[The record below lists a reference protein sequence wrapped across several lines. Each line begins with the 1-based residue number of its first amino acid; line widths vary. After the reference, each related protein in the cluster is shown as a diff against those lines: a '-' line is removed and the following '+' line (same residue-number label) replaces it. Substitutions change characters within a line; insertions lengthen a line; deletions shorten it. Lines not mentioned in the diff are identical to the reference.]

1 MANRTPVLAIF
12 LLALLLR
19 LGYLADVS
27 GSPYFDTLILD
38 AEEYDYLAE
47 ELVRGN
53 WRLDEK
59 QTYVHGLGY
68 PAFLAILKIPGFGA
82 PDFRLWQAFL
92 GALSCVLVY
101 RIARQIFDRGAAAI
115 AGTAAAAYWPF
126 LFFGGELFA
135 TTFFIFIQLLLVD
148 TLLRFDGRPGHG
160 TGAAAGVLLGL
171 LVATRAN
178 ALLAIPVVFWWICR
192 RPRAAHDG
200 GRRRLWPSFAI
211 ALALTLSP
219 LALRNHIVQGGPL
232 PFQGA
237 WSFYMGANPEADG
250 TPYVRQGLQWQRHEL
265 LPLRAGFVEPV
276 SRGFFYLRSGVRF
289 AAENPAQYLH
299 LLYRKFR
306 LFWNAFEIPVS
317 SDLSYYREHSIL
329 YRILIVNFGVVAPL
343 AVAGLFPGGRRDDR
357 YLLLWTFVLVS
368 LATGMLF
375 TVSARYRV
383 PAAPFLIILAAHGFS
398 LLLAFLRTRDWRR
411 TAGFAAVL
419 AAAAVLVHTGVDAR
433 QVDHVRPAFLMGMV
447 HFRSGDPA
455 AAETAYA
462 NGLAKNP
469 DDPDLWNGLGTAC
482 AAQGRNGDAEDAFER
497 AIALA
502 EDYAQPRFNLG
513 ALYLRL
519 GRRREAIA
527 ALKQGLAIDLRP
539 VPRYQGNLALGD
551 AFMQE
556 EKFREAA
563 RAFERA
569 LEHRR
574 DPNAYYGLSNA
585 RGKLGDAGSQVRA
598 LEQAVELDSTF
609 APALRNLGVLYLLRG
624 DPEAAEA
631 ALLQSIRHDST
642 SVVAHRN
649 LAALYSRRGQTGRAR
664 AALAKAERLS
674 EGEPAS
680 GRRSR

>member
-1 MANRTPVLAIF
+1 MANRTLVPAIF

-27 GSPYFDTLILD
+27 ESPYFGTLILD
-38 AEEYDYLAE
+38 AEEYDHLAE
-47 ELVRGN
+47 ELRRGN

-68 PAFLAILKIPGFGA
+68 PAFLAALKIPGFGPA
-82 PDFRLWQAFL
+82 DFRLWQAVL
-92 GALSCVLVY
+92 GALSCVLIY
-101 RIARQIFDRGAAAI
+101 RIARRLFDRRVAVI
-115 AGTAAAAYWPF
+115 AGTVAAAYWPF

-135 TTFFIFIQLLLVD
+135 TTLFIFIQLLLVD
-148 TLLRFDGRPGHG
+148 ALLRFGERPDHAKGV
-160 TGAAAGVLLGL
+160 AAGVILGL

-178 ALLAIPVVFWWICR
+178 ALLAIPVALWWICR
-192 RPRAAHDG
+192 CSRAASDG
-200 GRRRLWPSFAI
+200 DRRRLWPSFAV
-211 ALALTLSP
+211 ALVLTLSP
-219 LALRNHIVQGGPL
+219 LALRNHIVQGGPV

-237 WSFYMGANPEADG
+237 WSFYMGANPQADG

-265 LPLRAGFVEPV
+265 LPLRAGFFEPV
-276 SRGFFYLRSGVRF
+276 SKGFYYLRSGVRF
-289 AAENPAQYLH
+289 AAENPGQYLH

-306 LFWNAFEIPVS
+306 LFWHAFEIPVS

-329 YRILIVNFGVVAPL
+329 YRILLVNFGVVAPL
-343 AVAGLFPGGRRDDR
+343 AVAGLFPGGGRRDDR

-383 PAAPFLIILAAHGFS
+383 PAAPFLIILAAHAIRQLTD
-398 LLLAFLRTRDWRR
+398 LLRARDWRR
-411 TAGFAAVL
+411 TGGFVAVL
-419 AAAAVLVHTGVDAR
+419 AAAAAVVHTGVDYR

-447 HFRSGDPA
+447 HFRSGDLD
-455 AAETAYA
+455 AAEQAYE

-469 DDPDLWNGLGTAC
+469 DDPDLLNGLGTVYS
-482 AAQGRNGDAEDAFER
+482 AQGRHGEAEDSFAK
-497 AIALA
+497 AIAVA

-519 GRRREAIA
+519 GRRQEAIA
-527 ALKQGLAIDLRP
+527 ALKQGMAIDLRP
-539 VPRYQGNLALGD
+539 TPRFKGNLALGN
-551 AFMQE
+551 AYMQE
-556 EKFREAA
+556 GQLREAA

-569 LEHRR
+569 LQYRR
-574 DPNAYYGLSNA
+574 DPHAYYGLSNA
-585 RGKLGDAGSQVRA
+585 RGQLGDAGSQVRA

-609 APALRNLGVLYLLRG
+609 APALRNLGVLYLMRG

-642 SVVAHRN
+642 SAVAHQN

-664 AALAKAERLS
+664 AALDKAERLVERQAS
-674 EGEPAS
+674 EP
-680 GRRSR
+680 

>member
-1 MANRTPVLAIF
+1 MANRTLVLAIF

-27 GSPYFDTLILD
+27 ESPYFDTLILD
-38 AEEYDYLAE
+38 AEEYDHLAG
-47 ELVRGN
+47 ELRRGN

-68 PAFLAILKIPGFGA
+68 PAFLAILKIPGFGPA
-82 PDFRLWQAFL
+82 DFRLWQAVL
-92 GALSCVLVY
+92 GALSCVLVF
-101 RIARQIFDRGAAAI
+101 RIARRLFDRGAAAI
-115 AGTAAAAYWPF
+115 AGTVAAAYWPF

-135 TTFFIFIQLLLVD
+135 TTLFIFLQLLLVD
-148 TLLRFDGRPGHG
+148 TLLRCGERPNHA

-178 ALLAIPVVFWWICR
+178 ALLAIPVAFWWICR
-192 RPRAAHDG
+192 CSRPAPDG
-200 GRRRLWPSFAI
+200 GRRRLWPSFAV
-211 ALALTLSP
+211 ALVLTLSP
-219 LALRNHIVQGGPL
+219 LALRNHVVQGGPL

-237 WSFYMGANPEADG
+237 WSFYMGANPKADG

-289 AAENPAQYLH
+289 AAENPAHYLH

-306 LFWNAFEIPVS
+306 LFWHAFEIPVS

-329 YRILIVNFGVVAPL
+329 YRILLVNFGVVAPL

-383 PAAPFLIILAAHGFS
+383 PAAPFLIILAAHAVS
-398 LLLAFLRTRDWRR
+398 QLAAFLRARDWRR

-419 AAAAVLVHTGVDAR
+419 AAAAALVHTGVDAR

-447 HFRSGDPA
+447 HFRSGDHA
-455 AAETAYA
+455 AAEQAYA
-462 NGLAKNP
+462 NGLAQNP
-469 DDPDLWNGLGTAC
+469 DDPDLLNGLGTVYS
-482 AAQGRNGDAEDAFER
+482 AQGRHGEAEDSFAK
-497 AIALA
+497 AIAVA

-519 GRRREAIA
+519 GRHREAIP

-539 VPRYQGNLALGD
+539 SPRFKGNIALGN
-551 AFMQE
+551 ACMQE
-556 EKFREAA
+556 GQFREAA

-574 DPNAYYGLSNA
+574 DPHAYYGLSNA
-585 RGKLGDAGSQVRA
+585 RGQLGDAGSQVRA

-609 APALRNLGVLYLLRG
+609 APALRNLGVLYLTRG
-624 DPEAAEA
+624 DPQAAEA

-642 SVVAHRN
+642 SAVAHRN
-649 LAALYSRRGQTGRAR
+649 LAALYFRRGQHERAR
-664 AALAKAERLS
+664 AALDKAERLS
-674 EGEPAS
+674 
-680 GRRSR
+680 GR

>member
-1 MANRTPVLAIF
+1 MANRTLVLAIF

-38 AEEYDYLAE
+38 AEEYDHLAE
-47 ELVRGN
+47 ELKRGN

-68 PAFLAILKIPGFGA
+68 PAFLAALKIPGFGPA
-82 PDFRLWQAFL
+82 DFRLWQGLL

-101 RIARQIFDRGAAAI
+101 RIARHIFDRPVAAI
-115 AGTAAAAYWPF
+115 AGVIAAGYWPF

-135 TTFFIFIQLLLVD
+135 TTLFIFIQLLLAD
-148 TLLRFDGRPGHG
+148 TLLRFAERPGHG
-160 TGAAAGVLLGL
+160 TGVAAGVLLGL

-178 ALLAIPVVFWWICR
+178 ALLAVPVAFWWIWRCSSTS
-192 RPRAAHDG
+192 PPG
-200 GRRRLWPSFAI
+200 GRRRLWPSFAV
-211 ALALTLSP
+211 ALVLTLSP

-265 LPLRAGFVEPV
+265 PPLRAGFVEPV
-276 SRGFFYLRSGVRF
+276 SRGFYYLRSGVRF

-329 YRILIVNFGVVAPL
+329 YRILLINFGVVAPL
-343 AVAGLFPGGRRDDR
+343 AVAGLFPGGRRDAG
-357 YLLLWTFVLVS
+357 YLLLWSFVLVS

-398 LLLAFLRTRDWRR
+398 LLLAFLRAGDWRR

-419 AAAAVLVHTGVDAR
+419 AAAAALVHTGVDAR

-447 HFRSGDPA
+447 HFRSGDLG
-455 AAETAYA
+455 AAEQAYA

-469 DDPDLWNGLGTAC
+469 DDPDLLNGLGTVYSARGRHG
-482 AAQGRNGDAEDAFER
+482 AAEEAFER

-513 ALYLRL
+513 ALYLKL
-519 GRRREAIA
+519 GRPREAIA
-527 ALKQGLAIDLRP
+527 ALEQALAIDLRP
-539 VPRYQGNLALGD
+539 IPRYKGNLALGD
-551 AFMQE
+551 AYMQE
-556 EKFREAA
+556 EQFGAAA

-569 LEHRR
+569 LQYRR
-574 DPNAYYGLSNA
+574 DPHALYGLSNA
-585 RGKLGDAGSQVRA
+585 RGKLGDPGSQVRA

-609 APALRNLGVLYLLRG
+609 APALRNLGVLYLMRG

-642 SVVAHRN
+642 SAVAHRN

-664 AALAKAERLS
+664 AALEQGGAVA
-674 EGEPAS
+674 
-680 GRRSR
+680 GR